1 MNTQQ
6 KAIVATAIGGI
17 AYAVLTDETSRK
29 TITKVAEAT
38 MNVIPDTITI
48 NTKPAKMAVK
58 NKVET
63 MTNDTINLVEDA
75 DVVQPVN

>member
-6 KAIVATAIGGI
+6 KAIVASAIGGI
-17 AYAVLTDETSRK
+17 AYAVLTDETS
-29 TITKVAEAT
+29 TKVAEAT
-38 MNVIPDTITI
+38 MNAIPDTITI

>member
-1 MNTQQ
+1 MN
-6 KAIVATAIGGI
+6 A
-17 AYAVLTDETSRK
+17 
-29 TITKVAEAT
+29 
-38 MNVIPDTITI
+38 IPDTITI

-58 NKVET
+58 TKVES